1 MVQLQQTNVFL
12 VHYSVDY
19 FLAKMSK
26 NVEKCQSVL
35 TKAKD
40 DVLRCLVLSTAQRHS
55 VYHQRIRK
63 YSHLR
68 SWIQLINHFIII
80 AGALEYSRFRAKPLG
95 VPPVSGLGGGCY
107 ALKSNSR

>member
-1 MVQLQQTNVFL
+1 MLNMVRPQQTIVFL
-12 VHYSVDY
+12 VQYSVDY
-19 FLAKMSK
+19 FLVKMCK

-40 DVLRCLVLSTAQRHS
+40 DILRCLVLSTAKRHS

-68 SWIQLINHFIII
+68 SWNQLINQFITIV
-80 AGALEYSRFRAKPLG
+80 GALEYSRFPAKPLECLL
-95 VPPVSGLGGGCY
+95 SLGWVVVVMH
-107 ALKSNSR
+107 